1 MRLKALEATGR
12 STVTFRE
19 ADVQLPSSL
28 RLLNAERSW
37 DIFPIL
43 LEEIVK
49 LGFVRAFV
57 LTTDFETGE
66 IVPAAAIK
74 CSEAFLQKFKT
85 SLYATDNPLVTVF
98 HGQKPAVVPNNAP
111 IARGLYCHP
120 LIYKSRNMCWE
131 AERSRKS
138 DCLAVANSRESR
150 KLALE
155 NQVCSTCDM
164 RAYASVVVV
173 ETPKKPPAKAMN
185 ELAALIELGN
195 RYL

>member
-1 MRLKALEATGR
+1 MRLKALEQTEKNAL
-12 STVTFRE
+12 SFRE

-49 LGFVRAFV
+49 LGFGRAFV

-85 SLYATDNPLVTVF
+85 SLYATDNAMVTVF
-98 HGQKPAVVPNNAP
+98 HGQKPAVVPNTAVVG
-111 IARGLYCHP
+111 RGLYCHP
-120 LIYKSRNMCWE
+120 MVYKSRNMCWE
-131 AERSRKS
+131 
-138 DCLAVANSRESR
+138 
-150 KLALE
+150 
-155 NQVCSTCDM
+155 
-164 RAYASVVVV
+164 
-173 ETPKKPPAKAMN
+173 
-185 ELAALIELGN
+185 
-195 RYL
+195 